1 MMELKDEVPM
11 FHKGEIV
18 LCYEPD
24 KTKARVLYTSKVST
38 HTRTPTRIETSNKR
52 QMRSFH
58 R

>member
-1 MMELKDEVPM
+1 M

-24 KTKARVLYTSKVST
+24 KTKARVLYTSKVRT
-38 HTRTPTRIETSNKR
+38 HTRTPTRVETSNKR
-52 QMRSFH
+52 QKRSFH